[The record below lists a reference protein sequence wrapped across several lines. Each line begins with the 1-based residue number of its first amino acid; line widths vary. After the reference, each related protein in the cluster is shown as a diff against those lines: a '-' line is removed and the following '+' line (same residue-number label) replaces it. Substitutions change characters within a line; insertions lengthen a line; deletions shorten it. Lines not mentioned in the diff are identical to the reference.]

1 MSLQTLKMGQTLI
14 GLDGLTFGDLTIL
27 QGSGDYANDT
37 IVKYGTEFL
46 FVIQNIAA
54 SNMTYLD
61 MTSTSTDP
69 LTLSGGASDDVLLG
83 GSGNDTITSGAGS
96 DVLLGYAGDDAITV
110 NGLGNKTI
118 DGGPGTD
125 SLTISYG
132 SIAGISDFT
141 IDVSNGYTSLTD
153 SSSNTILYKNIE
165 TLVIGSASYVG
176 VYDGVA
182 TSGSTTLNT
191 SGNYTDP
198 QDNWVPGGTLSQ
210 LNFGNNVISS
220 AYYDEGNKTVYMYP
234 YGNSQGSHLSVRA
247 LNQVGYDDSS
257 ALTIYGTAYND
268 LIAGNEFSNSA
279 ALTIYSGDGLDVI
292 DISDHTSADTV
303 NAGAGDDIVHVG
315 SDFASETSLDGGPGT
330 DWLIILAGSSN
341 ITYTLNSGITQNF
354 ENVRTAFGADSIT
367 GDNSANILE
376 GWGGADTLTGGSGND
391 ELYGYVKQNP
401 QGVTDGI
408 DKLYG
413 GAGDDILK
421 GGADDDLL
429 DGGAGR
435 DILSGEGGDNGFEGA
450 SYSNGGIN
458 GSDTFVTRAGDG
470 GSSEATADV
479 ITDFEDGTD
488 LIGLDGLTFGDLT
501 ILQGSGDYANDTIVK
516 YGTEFLFVIQNI
528 AASNMSSPDFT
539 PL

>member
-1 MSLQTLKMGQTLI
+1 
-14 GLDGLTFGDLTIL
+14 
-27 QGSGDYANDT
+27 
-37 IVKYGTEFL
+37 
-46 FVIQNIAA
+46 
-54 SNMTYLD
+54 
-61 MTSTSTDP
+61 
-69 LTLSGGASDDVLLG
+69 
-83 GSGNDTITSGAGS
+83 
-96 DVLLGYAGDDAITV
+96 VLLGYAGNDTITV
-110 NGLGNKTI
+110 DGSGNKTI

-132 SIAGISDFT
+132 SISGISDFT
-141 IDVSNGYTSLTD
+141 IDVSDGYTSLTD

-182 TSGSTTLNT
+182 TSGSASLNT

-210 LNFGNNVISS
+210 LNFGNKVISS
-220 AYYDEGNKTVYMYP
+220 AYYDDGNKTVYMYP

-247 LNQVGYDDSS
+247 LNEVGYNDSS

-268 LIAGNEFSNSA
+268 LIAGQEFSNGA